1 MHTPGMAAQRASGA
15 LNMDSINDKLPR
27 GLQRQPLST
36 GEAAGFSTPIKTS
49 SMCPAERDEQTV
61 EAEAVTT
68 DSLTSTS
75 DSDSDSSWGSGGS
88 HKKAAGGCRRRG
100 PRRGSSGCS
109 QKRRRGSNRGRG
121 KPHRHSSRARHH
133 GRRLGRGPA
142 LGVCQLCLHL
152 PLTQG
157 QLSWWVA
164 WWNSQCCR

>member
-1 MHTPGMAAQRASGA
+1 MAAQRASGA
-15 LNMDSINDKLPR
+15 LNMDSISDKLPL
-27 GLQRQPLST
+27 GLQRQPRST
-36 GEAAGFSTPIKTS
+36 GEAAGFSMLINTS
-49 SMCPAERDEQTV
+49 LMCPAERDEQTA
-61 EAEAVTT
+61 EPEAVTT

-100 PRRGSSGCS
+100 AHRGSSGCS
-109 QKRRRGSNRGRG
+109 QKRRRGGNRGWAE
-121 KPHRHSSRARHH
+121 PHRHSSRARHH

-152 PLTQG
+152 PLTKR

-164 WWNSQCCR
+164 WGNSQCCQ